1 MLKRFLKWLLAD
13 IITDIIAD
21 ELQKSNRIV
30 DESLQKIAKKEKAID
45 AIFGKME
52 VSVDVHRQTSSWA
65 VISIAGQKSD
75 YIKFLTLHPKEL
87 KYVAD
92 FLRNFENRKV
102 DASPN
107 DMEFL
112 ELKKYKKYP

>member
-1 MLKRFLKWLLAD
+1 MA
-13 IITDIIAD
+13 
-21 ELQKSNRIV
+21 
-30 DESLQKIAKKEKAID
+30 
-45 AIFGKME
+45 
-52 VSVDVHRQTSSWA
+52 
-65 VISIAGQKSD
+65 
-75 YIKFLTLHPKEL
+75 TL
-87 KYVAD
+87 AD